1 MDTIK
6 QDHLI
11 ERAAARLRSP
21 IIRPE
26 SPPGPIADEKP
37 VLQGLTSRTKTRTQ
51 QSDLS
56 ARPPIAL
63 EKLAEA
69 HLIDWGDAYSRA
81 AEEFRIIKNRIL
93 RQIDEMNSAGARNLV
108 MVTSARK
115 GEGKSFTAINLAG
128 ELARQHDRRVLLVD
142 ADPKAGGLRQQLGVS
157 DARGLLDLVRSET
170 PRPNLTDLIL
180 PTEVAFLDFLPLGAD
195 ARASGELFASKAM
208 TECLIE
214 LGRRNPDR
222 LIMFD
227 APPCLASSIPH
238 TLAASVGQIVLIV
251 AAGSTQQAD
260 IEAALELVQICPQT
274 SLLLNK
280 IPAWSTHSFGS
291 YGYLAAA

>member
-21 IIRPE
+21 MIRPE
-26 SPPGPIADEKP
+26 SSPPGPIAGETP
-37 VLQGLTSRTKTRTQ
+37 VLQGLTSRARTRPQ

-128 ELARQHDRRVLLVD
+128 ELARHHDRRVLLVD
-142 ADPKAGGLRQQLGVS
+142 ADPKVSGLRQQLGVS
-157 DARGLLDLVRSET
+157 DASGLLDLVRSE
-170 PRPNLTDLIL
+170 RPNLTDLIL
-180 PTEVAFLDFLPLGAD
+180 PTEVEFLDFLPLGTD
-195 ARASGELFASKAM
+195 AKGSGELFASKGM
-208 TECLIE
+208 TECMAE

-222 LIMFD
+222 LIIFD

-238 TLAASVGQIVLIV
+238 TLAACVGQIVLVV
-251 AAGSTQQAD
+251 AASSTHQSD
-260 IEAALELVQICPQT
+260 IEAALELVQSCPQT

-280 IPAWSTHSFGS
+280 IPSWSTHSFGS
-291 YGYLAAA
+291 YGYVAAA